1 MSINIVLPEMGEGV
15 IEGTIGQWLK
25 KVGDKIKA
33 YDPVLEVETDKVTT
47 EIVAEGEGVL
57 TEILVGEGST
67 VAVGTVLGVI
77 DGGGE
82 QRSRGAEERGSA
94 STAVPPVASPVPS
107 PQSYKP
113 LHVNGQPKT
122 ATRETEVGWIS
133 PVVARMAAEHNLDLR
148 QIEGSGKDGRITKKD
163 VLAYLESGATTQ
175 AVAPATP
182 TVTVSQPETA
192 KAATTNAPRPS
203 SPVPSPLPLPSG
215 DVQPLTAMRRAI
227 AEHMVHSKRTSPHVT
242 TMFEFDL
249 TAVATHRSAHRA
261 AFERDGVKLTF
272 MPYWVAAVAEAL
284 KKHPLANGQWT
295 DEGILLKKEINIGMA
310 AAIPGGLIV
319 PVIKGADN
327 LNLLGLAR
335 TINDLAERARVN
347 RLQADE
353 VRGGTFSITNHG
365 ASGSLMGTPIINQ
378 PQVGILGIGLIEKRV
393 KVIHDAI
400 AIRTCAYV
408 SFSFDHRILDG
419 ATADAFVM
427 DIKKRMEGWQ

>member
-1 MSINIVLPEMGEGV
+1 M
-15 IEGTIGQWLK
+15 
-25 KVGDKIKA
+25 
-33 YDPVLEVETDKVTT
+33 
-47 EIVAEGEGVL
+47 
-57 TEILVGEGST
+57 
-67 VAVGTVLGVI
+67 
-77 DGGGE
+77 
-82 QRSRGAEERGSA
+82 
-94 STAVPPVASPVPS
+94 
-107 PQSYKP
+107 
-113 LHVNGQPKT
+113 
-122 ATRETEVGWIS
+122 
-133 PVVARMAAEHNLDLR
+133 
-148 QIEGSGKDGRITKKD
+148 
-163 VLAYLESGATTQ
+163 
-175 AVAPATP
+175 
-182 TVTVSQPETA
+182 TVSQPETA
-192 KAATTNAPRPS
+192 KAATTNVSRPS
-203 SPVPSPLPLPSG
+203 SPVPSPFPLPVG

-249 TAVATHRSAHRA
+249 TAVATHRAAHRA

>member
-25 KVGDKIKA
+25 KVGDTIKA

-57 TEILVGEGST
+57 AEILVPEGST

-77 DGGGE
+77 
-82 QRSRGAEERGSA
+82 
-94 STAVPPVASPVPS
+94 TAAGQPAQPSPASPTAAPAQSPVLSLPS
-107 PQSYKP
+107 TKP

-133 PVVARMAAEHNLDLR
+133 PVVARMAAEHGLDLR
-148 QIEGSGKDGRITKKD
+148 QIAGSGKDGRITKKD
-163 VLAYLESGATTQ
+163 VLAYLESGVPVPTPDVP
-175 AVAPATP
+175 VAAPVIAA
-182 TVTVSQPETA
+182 PETT
-192 KAATTNAPRPS
+192 KVVPTNVSRPS
-203 SPVPSPLPLPSG
+203 SPVPSPLPLPAG

-249 TAVATHRSAHRA
+249 TAVAAHRSAHKA

-272 MPYWVAAVAEAL
+272 MPYWVMAVAEAL

-295 DEGILLKKEINIGMA
+295 DEGILHKKDINIGMA

>member
-1 MSINIVLPEMGEGV
+1 
-15 IEGTIGQWLK
+15 
-25 KVGDKIKA
+25 
-33 YDPVLEVETDKVTT
+33 
-47 EIVAEGEGVL
+47 VAEGEGVL
-57 TEILVGEGST
+57 TEILVAEGTT
-67 VAVGTVLGVI
+67 VAVGTVWGVI
-77 DGGGE
+77 AGEQGSRGVGEQGGG
-82 QRSRGAEERGSA
+82 
-94 STAVPPVASPVPS
+94 STAASSVASPVPS
-107 PQSYKP
+107 PLSSKP

-133 PVVARMAAEHNLDLR
+133 PVVARMAAEHGLDLR
-148 QIEGSGKDGRITKKD
+148 QIAGSGKDGRITKKD
-163 VLAYLESGATTQ
+163 VLAYLEGGAE
-175 AVAPATP
+175 
-182 TVTVSQPETA
+182 ETA
-192 KAATTNAPRPS
+192 KAATTNEVVSPPETTKVVTTNVPRPS
-203 SPVPSPLPLPSG
+203 SPVPSPLPLPVG
-215 DVQPLTAMRRAI
+215 DIQPLTAMRRAI

-249 TAVATHRSAHRA
+249 TAVAAHRTANKA

-295 DEGILLKKEINIGMA
+295 DEGVLLKKEINIGMA

-427 DIKKRMEGWQ
+427 DIKKRLEGWL